1 MPKTTLRQVRRR
13 RLRSRAGPLVFKL
26 SQKKPGLN
34 VGPGFFLV
42 LYGAQLA
49 AVAEEM

>member
-1 MPKTTLRQVRRR
+1 MPRTTLRQVLRR
-13 RLRSRAGPLVFKL
+13 RLRSRAGRLVLKL
-26 SQKKPGLN
+26 RQKKPGLN
-34 VGPGFFLV
+34 VGPGFVLV